1 MEDISLIINN
11 KIKENYVYIKY
22 VELKKKIEEDK
33 DLKSIEDR
41 LNCLKNEVCKN
52 KDNESLDEY
61 YKLEK
66 EYKNHTLVKEYLF
79 YKEELNVLLK
89 DIANILSVN

>member
-1 MEDISLIINN
+1 MEELSLIINS
-11 KIKENYVYIKY
+11 KIKENYIYKKYI
-22 VELKKKIEEDK
+22 ELKEKIENDEA
-33 DLKSIEDR
+33 LMNIKSELD
-41 LNCLKNEVCKN
+41 CLKNEICKS
-52 KDNESLDEY
+52 KESSLVDEY

-66 EYKNHTLVKEYLF
+66 EYQNHHLVKEYLV